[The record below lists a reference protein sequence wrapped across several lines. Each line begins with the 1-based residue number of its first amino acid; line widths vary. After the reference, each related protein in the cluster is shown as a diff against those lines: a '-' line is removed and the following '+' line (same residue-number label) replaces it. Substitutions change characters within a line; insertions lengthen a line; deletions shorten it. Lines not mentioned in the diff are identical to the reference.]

1 MDLVVNHTSD
11 EHSWFL
17 KSRSSTENTYREYYI
32 WRPGNNDEP
41 PNNWESVFGGSAWTY
56 DEATDEYYLHLFD
69 EKQPDL
75 NWENPAVR
83 EDIYTIIR
91 WWLEKGVDG
100 FRMDVINLLS
110 KSKGLPDGDPE
121 SWLPGIEHFVD
132 GPEIHDY
139 LREMNQEV
147 LADRDVMT
155 VGEMYT
161 TLEEALQYLEPG
173 DQGLEMIFHFEH
185 MYLDRGTSLWNV
197 VEWQLTDFKEVLTKW
212 QTALYK
218 DGWNALYLSNHDQPR
233 QVSRFGNNGE
243 YRVESAKLLATLLHT
258 LRGTP
263 YIYQGEE
270 LGMTNV
276 RFDRLDDYRDVD
288 TIQRVERAIEQGK
301 IDGFSEIADL
311 VHARSRDNARTPM
324 QWTDE
329 SNAGFTDSEPWIQVN
344 PNYPE
349 INAEQAIAN
358 SDSVW
363 NYYRRLIALRK
374 EYSVMIYGEYKLLLP
389 DHEQIYAYTRTL
401 GDEQLLVILNF
412 SGGASSFELP
422 DQISYEDSEV
432 LIGNYNKRVSEPPD
446 AVDLRPYEAQVY
458 RLM

>member
-1 MDLVVNHTSD
+1 M
-11 EHSWFL
+11 
-17 KSRSSTENTYREYYI
+17 
-32 WRPGNNDEP
+32 
-41 PNNWESVFGGSAWTY
+41 
-56 DEATDEYYLHLFD
+56 
-69 EKQPDL
+69 
-75 NWENPAVR
+75 
-83 EDIYTIIR
+83 
-91 WWLEKGVDG
+91 
-100 FRMDVINLLS
+100 
-110 KSKGLPDGDPE
+110 
-121 SWLPGIEHFVD
+121 
-132 GPEIHDY
+132 
-139 LREMNQEV
+139 
-147 LADRDVMT
+147 
-155 VGEMYT
+155 
-161 TLEEALQYLEPG
+161 
-173 DQGLEMIFHFEH
+173 
-185 MYLDRGTSLWNV
+185 
-197 VEWQLTDFKEVLTKW
+197 
-212 QTALYK
+212 
-218 DGWNALYLSNHDQPR
+218 
-233 QVSRFGNNGE
+233 SRFGNNGE

-311 VHARSRDNARTPM
+311 VHARSRDNARIPM